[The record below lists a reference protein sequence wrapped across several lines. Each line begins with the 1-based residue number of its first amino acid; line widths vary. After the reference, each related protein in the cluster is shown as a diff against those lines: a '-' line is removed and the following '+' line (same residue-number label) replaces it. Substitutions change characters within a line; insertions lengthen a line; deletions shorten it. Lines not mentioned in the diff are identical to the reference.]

1 MIGIIMAGGKGSRM
15 NLPEEKLLL
24 KFKKPIILQVAE
36 ALTTSDCFSKVIF
49 ITSPNSPKTKQLLEK
64 NNYGIFDTPGTG
76 YVEDL
81 NLVLK
86 SLNDSVLIVSADLPL
101 LDSEII
107 KKIVN
112 LYDPNNKWT
121 TILVTKKFLKS
132 LGLSSDYD
140 ITFENKL
147 CNYTGISMIDSQQI
161 SSLENIEE
169 KFVIVDDKRI
179 GFNINTKQDY
189 DLLSTT

>member
-64 NNYGIFDTPGTG
+64 NNYEIFDTPGIG

-121 TILVTKKFLKS
+121 TILVTKNFLKS

-147 CNYTGISMIDSQQI
+147 CNYTGISMINSQQI

>member
-36 ALTTSDCFSKVIF
+36 AFTSSDCFSKVIF

-64 NNYGIFDTPGTG
+64 NNYEIFDTPGIG

-101 LDSEII
+101 LDKEII

-112 LYDPNNKWT
+112 LYDPNDKWT
-121 TILVTKKFLKS
+121 TILVTKNFLKS
-132 LGLSSDYD
+132 LGLSSDYN

-147 CNYTGISMIDSQQI
+147 CNYTGISMINSQQI
-161 SSLENIEE
+161 SNLENIEE
-169 KFVIVDDKRI
+169 KFVVVDDKRI

>member
-24 KFKKPIILQVAE
+24 KFKKPIILQVAK

-64 NNYGIFDTPGTG
+64 NNYEIFDTPGIG

-147 CNYTGISMIDSQQI
+147 CNYTGISMINSQQI
-161 SSLENIEE
+161 SNLENIEE

>member
-36 ALTTSDCFSKVIF
+36 ALTASDCFSKVIF

-64 NNYGIFDTPGTG
+64 NNYEIFDTPGIG

-101 LDSEII
+101 LDYEII

-112 LYDPNNKWT
+112 LYNPNNKWT

-132 LGLSSDYD
+132 LGLSSNYD

-147 CNYTGISMIDSQQI
+147 CNYTGISMINSQQI
-161 SSLENIEE
+161 SNLENIEE

>member
-36 ALTTSDCFSKVIF
+36 ALTNSDCFSKVIF

-64 NNYGIFDTPGTG
+64 NNYEIFDTPGIG

-101 LDSEII
+101 LDKEII

-121 TILVTKKFLKS
+121 TILVTKNFLKS

-147 CNYTGISMIDSQQI
+147 CNYTGISMINSQQI
-161 SSLENIEE
+161 SNLENIEE
-169 KFVIVDDKRI
+169 KFVVVDDKRI

>member
-121 TILVTKKFLKS
+121 TILVTKNFLKS

-147 CNYTGISMIDSQQI
+147 CNYTGISMINSQQI

>member
-36 ALTTSDCFSKVIF
+36 ALTTSDYFSKVIF

-121 TILVTKKFLKS
+121 TILVTKNFLKS

>member
-1 MIGIIMAGGKGSRM
+1 MAGGKGSRM
-15 NLPEEKLLL
+15 KLPEEKLLL

-36 ALTTSDCFSKVIF
+36 ALTNSNCFSKIIF
-49 ITSPNSPKTKQLLEK
+49 ITSQNSPRTKQLLEK
-64 NNYGIFDTPGTG
+64 NNYEIFNTPGIG

-86 SLNDSVLIVSADLPL
+86 SLKEPVFIASADLPL

-112 LYDPNNKWT
+112 FYDPNNIWT
-121 TILVTKKFLKS
+121 TILVTNLFLKS

-140 ITFENKL
+140 ITFENQI
-147 CNYTGISMIDSQQI
+147 CNYAGISMINSQQI
-161 SSLENIEE
+161 YNLEDIEE
-169 KFVIVDDKRI
+169 KLVIVDDKRI
-179 GFNINTKQDY
+179 GFNVNTIQDY
-189 DLLSTT
+189 NLLSTT

>member
-36 ALTTSDCFSKVIF
+36 ALTASDCFSKVIF

-64 NNYGIFDTPGTG
+64 NNYEIFDTPGIG
-76 YVEDL
+76 YAEDL

-101 LDSEII
+101 LDYEII

-112 LYDPNNKWT
+112 LYNPNNKWT

-132 LGLSSDYD
+132 LGLSSNYD

-147 CNYTGISMIDSQQI
+147 CNYTGISMINSQQI
-161 SSLENIEE
+161 SNLENIEE

>member
-36 ALTTSDCFSKVIF
+36 ALTASDCFSKVIF

-64 NNYGIFDTPGTG
+64 NNYEVFDTPGIG

-121 TILVTKKFLKS
+121 TILVTKNFLKS

-147 CNYTGISMIDSQQI
+147 CNYTGISVINSQQI
-161 SSLENIEE
+161 SNLENIEE

>member
-24 KFKKPIILQVAE
+24 KFKKHIILQVAE

-112 LYDPNNKWT
+112 LYNPNNKWT
-121 TILVTKKFLKS
+121 TILVTKNFLKS

-147 CNYTGISMIDSQQI
+147 CNYTGISMINSQQI
-161 SSLENIEE
+161 SNLENIGE

>member
-64 NNYGIFDTPGTG
+64 NNYEIFDTPGIG

-86 SLNDSVLIVSADLPL
+86 SLNDSVLIISADLPL

-121 TILVTKKFLKS
+121 TILVTKNFLKS

-147 CNYTGISMIDSQQI
+147 CNYTGISMINSQQI

>member
-49 ITSPNSPKTKQLLEK
+49 ITSQNSPKTKQLLEK

-121 TILVTKKFLKS
+121 TILVTKNFLKS

-140 ITFENKL
+140 ITFENKP
-147 CNYTGISMIDSQQI
+147 CNYTGISMINSQQI
-161 SSLENIEE
+161 SNLENIEE

>member
-81 NLVLK
+81 NLILK

-147 CNYTGISMIDSQQI
+147 CNYTGISMINSQQI

>member
-1 MIGIIMAGGKGSRM
+1 MAGGKGSRM

-36 ALTTSDCFSKVIF
+36 AFTTSDCFSKVIF
-49 ITSPNSPKTKQLLEK
+49 ITSQNSPKTKQLLEK

-121 TILVTKKFLKS
+121 TILVTMNFLKS

-147 CNYTGISMIDSQQI
+147 CNYTGISMINSQQI
-161 SSLENIEE
+161 SNLENIEE

>member
-64 NNYGIFDTPGTG
+64 NNYEIFDTPGIG

-121 TILVTKKFLKS
+121 TILVTKNFLKS

-147 CNYTGISMIDSQQI
+147 CNYTGISMINSQQI
-161 SSLENIEE
+161 SNLENIEE

>member
-36 ALTTSDCFSKVIF
+36 ALTNSDCFSKVIF

-64 NNYGIFDTPGTG
+64 NNYEIFDTPGIG

-101 LDSEII
+101 LDEEII

-112 LYDPNNKWT
+112 LYDPNNKWI
-121 TILVTKKFLKS
+121 TILVTKNFLKS
-132 LGLSSDYD
+132 LGLSSDYN

-147 CNYTGISMIDSQQI
+147 CNYTGISMINSQQI
-161 SSLENIEE
+161 SNLENIEE
-169 KFVIVDDKRI
+169 KFVVVDDKRI

>member
-147 CNYTGISMIDSQQI
+147 CNYTGISMINSQQI

>member
-15 NLPEEKLLL
+15 KLPEEKLLL

-36 ALTTSDCFSKVIF
+36 ALTNSNCFSKIIF
-49 ITSPNSPKTKQLLEK
+49 ITSQNSPRTKQLLEK
-64 NNYGIFDTPGTG
+64 NNYEIFDTPGTG

-86 SLNDSVLIVSADLPL
+86 SLKESVFVASADLPL

-112 LYDPNNKWT
+112 FYDPNNIWT
-121 TILVTKKFLKS
+121 TILVTKFFLKS

-140 ITFENKL
+140 ITFENQL
-147 CNYTGISMIDSQQI
+147 CNYTGISMINSQQI
-161 SSLENIEE
+161 SNLEDIEE

-179 GFNINTKQDY
+179 GFNVNTKQDY
-189 DLLSTT
+189 NLLSTT